1 MLRAGDRLGAYE
13 LVRPLGE
20 GSFADVWL
28 ARHVHLLSRH
38 AVKHLDPRWG
48 AHPGL
53 RGRFLSEGRIL
64 AQLRH
69 PAIVP
74 VTDLIDEGP
83 DRMALVMAFVEGE
96 TLADRLARE
105 GALAPA
111 EAVAIVRTLCTGLQH
126 AHEAGVVHR
135 DVKPANVVLVPRAG
149 GFDPVL
155 LDFGVAK
162 LLDEATVEGRSGYG
176 TRASTRLGTPQYMSP
191 EQIEASHA
199 VDPRSDVFSLGTVL
213 YELLSGRPAFDGATI
228 TEILFHV
235 SRGVRRPLVGLPDEV
250 VAVVDRAME
259 VDPDRRY
266 DSAQAFERALGE
278 LGALSIKAPRQ
289 GAPPSAERVAQRVA
303 TQPTLAPA
311 SRSNALVLAGLLL
324 AGLGGVALVAGLLHS
339 PSAAPDG
346 VPAVAV
352 DALPEPEP
360 VLAPGPEPET
370 EPETEPEPE
379 VPAAPH
385 DPEPSAKTPDVRPPT
400 PAPPPPPLPVN
411 EDLKKLDRAWAAQS
425 GALGSCVAAGAEPST
440 WKIGLSVGVD
450 GAVSSVTAR
459 ATRTDEAVARCLAE
473 RVRGFR
479 FGALSDSRRKTYSIT
494 LPPR

>member
-1 MLRAGDRLGAYE
+1 MLKAGDRLGAYD

-38 AVKHLDPRWG
+38 ALKHLDPRWG

-53 RGRFLSEGRIL
+53 RSRFLSEGRIL

-96 TLADRLARE
+96 TLADRVARE

-111 EAVAIVRTLCTGLQH
+111 EAVEIVRTLCMGLQH

-162 LLDEATVEGRSGYG
+162 LLDEATVEGRSAHG

-213 YELLSGRPAFDGATI
+213 YELLCGRPAFDGATI

-235 SRGVRRPLVGLPDEV
+235 SRGVRRPLVGLPDDV

-259 VDPDRRY
+259 VDPERRY
-266 DSAQAFERALGE
+266 PSAQAFEK
-278 LGALSIKAPRQ
+278 ALSELAELPTKAPRQ
-289 GAPPSAERVAQRVA
+289 GAPPSAERVVQRAA

-311 SRSNALVLAGLLL
+311 SRSNALVVLGLLL
-324 AGLGGVALVAGLLHS
+324 AGLGGVALVAGILQS
-339 PSAAPDG
+339 PPASSG
-346 VPAVAV
+346 AVAEV
-352 DALPEPEP
+352 SADILPVRDPQPVPEPVPEPEP
-360 VLAPGPEPET
+360 SAPTPRPEPE
-370 EPETEPEPE
+370 PARKPPE
-379 VPAAPH
+379 V
-385 DPEPSAKTPDVRPPT
+385 ST
-400 PAPPPPPLPVN
+400 PALPPPPPLPVN
-411 EDLKKLDRAWAAQS
+411 EDLKQLDAAWAAQA
-425 GALGSCVAAGAEPST
+425 GALGTCGKPGAAATT
-440 WKIGLSVGVD
+440 WKIGVSVGAD
-450 GAVSSVTAR
+450 GSVVAASAR
-459 ATRTDEAVARCLAE
+459 ATRTDDAVSRCLVD
-473 RVRGFR
+473 RVRGFS
-479 FGALSDSRRKTYSIT
+479 FGAVSEARRKTYSIT